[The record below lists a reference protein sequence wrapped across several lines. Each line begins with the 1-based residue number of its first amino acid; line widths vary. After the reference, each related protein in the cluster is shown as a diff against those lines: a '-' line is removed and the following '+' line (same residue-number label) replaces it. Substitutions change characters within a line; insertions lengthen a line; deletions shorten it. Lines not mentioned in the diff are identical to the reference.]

1 MSVRSK
7 RLLVAL
13 IVSAGLVAPVV
24 ELRRV
29 EAGPDN
35 PYVWDEPVKVK
46 RVAKPRRKPAATPQ
60 KTEKAPL
67 LTLKWQ
73 ALRRGDGNTM
83 DRIDASQP
91 VKVGDQLKLSVTPNQ
106 DGFLYI
112 IHQSTTLGGKVVD
125 QPHLI
130 FPDPRIN
137 NGANAV
143 KKDQRYVVPASCA
156 EYDDPNDCWWEIT
169 PPDGKEAFTVV
180 FSRDEITTLSD
191 KEAGSWIEQNVIDEI
206 KATSRAEDLK
216 RTNRIK
222 VNALK
227 GEESDGVYV
236 QNSNPDDNEEIFDT
250 IELSHVSDQP
260 EDAGMRAR
268 ALFIKKRSDAMRVI
282 VLKDDVPVD
291 PSRDFRQGEEIQ
303 VKFRS
308 NFDGYAYVVNVT
320 PGGRK
325 RLLFP
330 CARLRNNRITVGM
343 ENVLPSAT
351 HGFVFDAEAG
361 TETLMVV
368 MSRTPVA
375 ELDAALAACCTSTTQ
390 DCCDRFVCD
399 LNDVTSR
406 AVDQLTGG
414 APSQVQGIAP
424 PPQSEAS
431 AGARTRGIILAPG
444 RDKNK
449 AETFVA
455 VEDKEGGRLQSGK
468 VAVFYVR
475 LKHV

>member
-1 MSVRSK
+1 MSARSR
-7 RLLVAL
+7 RLFVAL
-13 IVSAGLVAPVV
+13 VIATGLVAPAFS
-24 ELRRV
+24 LDRV
-29 EAGPDN
+29 AASPDN

-46 RVAKPRRKPAATPQ
+46 RVAKPKRKPPATPH

-73 ALRRGDGNTM
+73 ALKRGDGNTM

-112 IHQSTTLGGKVVD
+112 IHRSTSLDGKVVD

-169 PPDGKEAFTVV
+169 PPDGKESFTVV

-222 VNALK
+222 VNATK

-250 IELSHVSDQP
+250 IDLSHVSDQP
-260 EDAGMRAR
+260 DDAGMRAR

-282 VLKDDVPVD
+282 VLKDDVAVD
-291 PSRDFRQGEEIQ
+291 PSRNFRQGEEIQ

-330 CARLRNNRITVGM
+330 CSRSRNNRVIVGA
-343 ENVLPSAT
+343 ENVLPSAA
-351 HGFVFDAEAG
+351 HGFVFDAEPGA
-361 TETLMVV
+361 ETLMVI

-375 ELDAALAACCTSTTQ
+375 ELDAALAACCTSATQ

-399 LNDVTSR
+399 LNDTTSK
-406 AVDQLTGG
+406 AVDLLAG
-414 APSQVQGIAP
+414 AAPGQVQGIAAP
-424 PPQSEAS
+424 ASTAS
-431 AGARTRGIILAPG
+431 AGARSRGIILAPG

-475 LKHV
+475 LKHI